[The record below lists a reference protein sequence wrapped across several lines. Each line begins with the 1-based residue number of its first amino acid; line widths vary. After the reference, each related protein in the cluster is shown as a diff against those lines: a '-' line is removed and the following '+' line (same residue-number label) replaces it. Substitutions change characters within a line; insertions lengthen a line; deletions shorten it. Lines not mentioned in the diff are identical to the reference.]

1 MNRSSSED
9 TRFCRE
15 VLPEVSRT
23 FALTIRVLPPSLRE
37 SVTVAYLL
45 CRIADVLEDATGLD
59 PSLRIDGLESFAG
72 ALSDLRVSAEE
83 LSGSLDPADR
93 LPLQDSCSRRLIRGR
108 LAVLRSYTGLPEA
121 ERDVLS
127 RWIQA
132 MALGMSSFVER
143 ERRFSGVGA
152 IAGTGPAGPGRAS
165 PGASSD
171 VAFILETRD
180 ELRAYAYYVAG
191 TVGHLLT
198 ELFTLHLGRRAPSPD
213 RLRDLAGPF
222 GLGLQFT
229 NIIQDM
235 AEDRRRGWSY
245 VPEEMARS
253 HGTSVHGLDDPDGMP
268 AALRVVGELVHE
280 AAGYLDRAMEYTL
293 LMPRCAPRIRL
304 FCLWPTFFAMRTL
317 VRLWGEERVVSGV
330 EKVRI
335 TRREVRRVMGATVA
349 ASLSDRFL
357 KSLYKAERERL
368 RRRIELAPV

>member
-1 MNRSSSED
+1 MNHPQSAD
-9 TRFCRE
+9 ARFCRE

-23 FALTIRVLPPSLRE
+23 FALTIRILPPRLRE
-37 SVTVAYLL
+37 SVTIAYLL

-59 PSLRIDGLESFAG
+59 PSLRISGLESFAG
-72 ALSDLRVSAEE
+72 ALANPGASAEE
-83 LSGSLDPADR
+83 LSESLDPADQ
-93 LPLQDSCSRRLIRGR
+93 LPLQDPCSVRLLGGR
-108 LAVLRSYTGLPEA
+108 LAVLRSYSRLPEV

-132 MALGMSSFVER
+132 MALGMSTFVER
-143 ERRFSGVGA
+143 ERRFA
-152 IAGTGPAGPGRAS
+152 AAEDAAGPFDHLRRAADEL
-165 PGASSD
+165 PF
-171 VAFILETRD
+171 VLETRD

-198 ELFTLHLGRRAPSPD
+198 ELFMLHLGPKAPLPG
-213 RLRDLAGPF
+213 RLRDLAEPF

-229 NIIQDM
+229 NIIQDI

-245 VPEEMARS
+245 VPEEIARS
-253 HGTSVHGLDDPDGMP
+253 HGTTVRRLDDPERMS
-268 AALRVVGELVHE
+268 AALQVVGDLVHE

-304 FCLWPTFFAMRTL
+304 FCLWPTFFALRTL
-317 VRLWGEERVVSGV
+317 VRLWGEEQVVSGV

-335 TRREVRRVMGATVA
+335 TRREVRRVIGSTVA
-349 ASLSDRFL
+349 ASMSDSFL

-368 RRRIELAPV
+368 RRRIELSPV